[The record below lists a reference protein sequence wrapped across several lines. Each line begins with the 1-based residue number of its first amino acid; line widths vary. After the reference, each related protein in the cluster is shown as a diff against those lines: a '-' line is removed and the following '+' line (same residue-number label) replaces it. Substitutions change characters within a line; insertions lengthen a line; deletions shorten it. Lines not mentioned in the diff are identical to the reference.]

1 MNNADSK
8 SYEPA
13 APRKLFI
20 DELETARSEVRQQ
33 AYVQSYTPTLK
44 IMIEETK
51 IRALKLREFESE
63 IAERFLKKYE
73 ELENKWG
80 KKGMKDQMEP
90 DEALEWLIAVESF
103 YIDLG
108 LLEYE
113 EKEGNWIENELIE
126 FEKKLERR

>member
-1 MNNADSK
+1 MNNPTN
-8 SYEPA
+8 YEPA

-20 DELETARSEVRQQ
+20 DELETARAEVRQQ
-33 AYVQSYTPTLK
+33 AYMQDYTPTLK
-44 IMIEETK
+44 IMIEEAK
-51 IRALKLREFESE
+51 IRALKLKEFESE

-73 ELENKWG
+73 ELEEKWG
-80 KKGMKDQMEP
+80 KKGMKEKMEA
-90 DEALEWLIAVESF
+90 DEALEWLIAIESF

-113 EKEGNWIENELIE
+113 EKEGNWIQDELIE

>member
-1 MNNADSK
+1 MNNPT

-44 IMIEETK
+44 IMIEEAK
-51 IRALKLREFESE
+51 IRALKLLEFQSE

-73 ELENKWG
+73 ELEQKWG
-80 KKGMKDQMEP
+80 KRGMKDQMEP

-126 FEKKLERR
+126 FQKKLERR